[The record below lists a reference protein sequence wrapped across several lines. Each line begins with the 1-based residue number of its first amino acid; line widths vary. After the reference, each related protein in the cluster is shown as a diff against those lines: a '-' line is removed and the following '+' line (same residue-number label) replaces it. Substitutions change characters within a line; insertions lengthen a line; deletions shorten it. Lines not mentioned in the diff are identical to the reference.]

1 LINAIPD
8 VAEASNLLSDFATGA
23 PENYPGWSS
32 PAFDAALARADFV
45 SAENQLLTAA
55 AVTPLYFNIKTF
67 LLSPRVK
74 GWREDGLWAP
84 DFTAISVEP

>member
-1 LINAIPD
+1 
-8 VAEASNLLSDFATGA
+8 
-23 PENYPGWSS
+23 
-32 PAFDAALARADFV
+32 V